1 MTGQPIIYEIRVHS
15 EPVNNEFTFYVNG
28 TGYTTDSEGMFTVT
42 GTTEH
47 RVANMTIINTTG
59 MRLPE
64 TGSSITLLLILAA
77 LMIGVTVIFRK
88 KDYK

>member
-1 MTGQPIIYEIRVHS
+1 
-15 EPVNNEFTFYVNG
+15 
-28 TGYTTDSEGMFTVT
+28 MFTVT